1 MRLGALEFSF
11 YPTQTALENY
21 PLPHRI
27 NSLWVIVLIQFGS
40 VLTVEESDPLTI
52 HLGVPRLK
60 VNGTFFF
67 LNSTRAEFFSL
78 RLWGLLR
85 SQLLSVIPL
94 AFPGEADAVVS
105 FFLEIHTPSIG

>member
-67 LNSTRAEFFSL
+67 ELYQSRILLTQALGPSKISVAVCHSS
-78 RLWGLLR
+78 GL
-85 SQLLSVIPL
+85 PW
-94 AFPGEADAVVS
+94 
-105 FFLEIHTPSIG
+105 